1 MSVNPQLI
9 YQSLLAETD
18 REAKQEYVE
27 VDPRVV
33 LYGTRNTESN
43 KDVQVYANRNASEY
57 ADNADLREDN
67 TEQDTLGLLAKEEPN
82 MLESKTIVIVDTA
95 QRDWTI
101 QPDSFTN
108 IFSFINPT
116 TESSS
121 QKPYYY
127 NNSNIPFASYDM
139 PDPTSGYYITNTA
152 NYIANNKTK
161 VVDPTTGGII
171 TVNQQF
177 GNNSV
182 LAQTWGWRLVI
193 NGVNG
198 QLKHYDS
205 NDSTTF
211 IQPNDR
217 VVYYP
222 VFDGK
227 QSRGQ
232 LIGTDPVI
240 QALNKTG
247 FSTQTAIT
255 NVKSMKI
262 ARATLPLRRFDS
274 YDSYIFGDAS
284 QNFTAGTVLNT
295 FHSEPYILMSINN
308 LNGQYYGADPVIHN
322 SFTALVQQQRA
333 VLDTTNSSYFAQYQD
348 YYPWSDESY
357 VFNPPLG
364 QLSNAAMS
372 LSNSTG
378 QAYGHLDDI
387 NITTLFFGDI
397 AGNSQPGKIS
407 FLITRDRTNPVINI
421 SDSMSYCNW
430 FFASNDVRPGDQLK
444 FYGSTINQIQ
454 NDPSCTPAISN
465 LFNYLQT
472 NGVVVT
478 KVSLINN
485 DFIPILDV
493 AYTFEAI
500 VNMRNVDEIYAY
512 YRDCINP
519 ILTDSNIPSLIN
531 ISGELSQFNNQKYIS
546 LVASNKIISSRL
558 GTLVFQDA
566 LSSKAYYPLPT
577 LNRNVQATYA
587 FEIVTVDADTSTLK
601 KKRY

>member
-18 REAKQEYVE
+18 KEAKQEYND
-27 VDPRVV
+27 VDPRIV
-33 LYGTRNTESN
+33 LYGTRNTTN
-43 KDVQVYANRNASEY
+43 DVKVYNNRDASED
-57 ADNADLREDN
+57 ADNVDLQENN
-67 TEQDTLGLLAKEEPN
+67 TEEDTLGLLQKEEPT

-95 QRDWTI
+95 HRDWTI
-101 QPDSFTN
+101 QPDSFSN

-139 PDPTSGYYITNTA
+139 PDPNSGYYITNTA
-152 NYIANNKTK
+152 NYIANNKIK
-161 VVDPTTGGII
+161 VVDPTIGGII

-177 GNNSV
+177 GNGSV
-182 LAQTWGWRLVI
+182 LAQTWGWRLVVS
-193 NGVNG
+193 GSTG

-205 NDSTTF
+205 NDPSTI
-211 IQPNDR
+211 IQANDR
-217 VVYYP
+217 IIYYP
-222 VFDGK
+222 VYDGK
-227 QSRGQ
+227 QTRGQ

-255 NVKSMKI
+255 NVKSIKV

-274 YDSYIFGDAS
+274 YDSYIFGDSS
-284 QNFTAGTVLNT
+284 QNFTSGTVLNT
-295 FHSEPYILMSINN
+295 FHSEPYILMTINN

-322 SFTALVQQQRA
+322 SFTALVQQQRS
-333 VLDTTNSSYFAQYQD
+333 VLDTTNSSYYAQYQD

-357 VFNPPLG
+357 TFNPPLA
-364 QLSNAAMS
+364 QLSNAVMG

-378 QAYGHLDDI
+378 QSYGHLDDI

-397 AGNSQPGKIS
+397 SGNSQPGKIS
-407 FLITRDRTNPVINI
+407 FLVTRDRTNPVINI

-454 NDPSCTPAISN
+454 SDPSCTPAISN

-472 NGVVVT
+472 NGAVVT
-478 KVSLINN
+478 KVSLIHN
-485 DFIPILDV
+485 DFIPIIDV

-500 VNMRNVDEIYAY
+500 VNIRNVTEIYAY
-512 YRDCINP
+512 FRDCINP

-531 ISGELSQFNNQKYIS
+531 ISGELSQFNNQKYVS
-546 LVASNKIISSRL
+546 LVASNKIISPRL
-558 GTLVFQDA
+558 GTLIFEDV
-566 LSSKAYYPLPT
+566 LSPKAYYPLPT
-577 LNRNVQATYA
+577 LNLNIQATYA
-587 FEIVTVDADTSTLK
+587 FEIITVDADTSTLK

>member
-1 MSVNPQLI
+1 MSINPQLV

-18 REAKQEYVE
+18 EEAKQEYN
-27 VDPRVV
+27 VDPRAI
-33 LYGTRNTESN
+33 LYGTRNTTN
-43 KDVQVYANRNASEY
+43 DVKVYNNRDASED
-57 ADNADLREDN
+57 ADNVDLQENN
-67 TEQDTLGLLAKEEPN
+67 TEEDTLGLLQKEEPT

-95 QRDWTI
+95 HRDWTI
-101 QPDSFTN
+101 QPDSFSN

-139 PDPTSGYYITNTA
+139 PDPNSGYYITNTT
-152 NYIANNKTK
+152 NYIANNKIK

-177 GNNSV
+177 GNGSV
-182 LAQTWGWRLVI
+182 LAQTWGWRLVVS
-193 NGVNG
+193 GSTG

-205 NDSTTF
+205 NDPTTI
-211 IQPNDR
+211 IQANDR
-217 VVYYP
+217 IIYYP
-222 VFDGK
+222 VYDGK
-227 QSRGQ
+227 QTRGQ

-255 NVKSMKI
+255 NVKSIKV

-274 YDSYIFGDAS
+274 YDSYIFGDSS
-284 QNFTAGTVLNT
+284 QNFTSGTVLNT
-295 FHSEPYILMSINN
+295 FHSEPYILMTINN

-322 SFTALVQQQRA
+322 SFTALVQQQRS
-333 VLDTTNSSYFAQYQD
+333 VLDTTNSSYYAQYQD

-357 VFNPPLG
+357 TFDPPLA
-364 QLSNAAMS
+364 QLSNAVMG

-378 QAYGHLDDI
+378 QSYGHLDDI

-397 AGNSQPGKIS
+397 SGNSQPGKIS
-407 FLITRDRTNPVINI
+407 FLVTRDRTNPVINI

-454 NDPSCTPAISN
+454 SDPSCTPAISN

-472 NGVVVT
+472 NGAVVT
-478 KVSLINN
+478 KVSLIHN
-485 DFIPILDV
+485 DFIPIIDV

-500 VNMRNVDEIYAY
+500 VNIRNVTEIYAY
-512 YRDCINP
+512 FRDCINP

-531 ISGELSQFNNQKYIS
+531 ISGELSQFNNQKYVS
-546 LVASNKIISSRL
+546 LVASNKIISPRL
-558 GTLVFQDA
+558 GTLIFEDV
-566 LSSKAYYPLPT
+566 LSPKAYYPLPT
-577 LNRNVQATYA
+577 LNRNIQATYA
-587 FEIVTVDADTSTLK
+587 FEIITVDADTSTLK